1 MDIHQV
7 LEKTLSQDQNE
18 LKQALELL
26 EQFSQ
31 TNLPEFLKTLSNVL
45 SNQEAN
51 GYVRMAAGLQ
61 LKNQLTS
68 KDEAVRQRLQQQWLG
83 LPEDVRSTIKIN
95 TLNSLGTET
104 GRPSASSQCIA
115 YIAAIELPHNL
126 WPNLIK
132 LLTEHATRKES
143 DEQIK
148 VANLEAIGYIC
159 QEVPPELLI
168 SESNQILTAI
178 VNNMGKAEPSTNVRL
193 TATNALLNSLEFT
206 KANFDTEQERHYI
219 MQVVCEATQCPDI
232 RVQVASLQ
240 CLVKIMSLYY
250 VYMEQYMTAALFAI
264 TLQAIKSDQPE
275 IALQGIEFWSNVCDE
290 EIELSIEASE
300 AAEQGRPPSRTS
312 KFYAKGALGY
322 LVPLLLKMLTN
333 QDEDADE
340 DEWNPCKAASVCLIL
355 LSTCVEDDIIPC
367 VMPFITE
374 NIRKDDWHL
383 REAAMMSFGSI
394 LEGPSTHV
402 LVPIVEQAL
411 LTVINLMHDPSVIVR
426 DTTTWVLSKI
436 CEQVSDVVLKP
447 DTLKPVLDVLIE
459 ALKSEPRVA
468 VNACWALNSLS
479 EAANDFACNAEGVIE
494 NPRTNVLSAYF
505 EVIVA
510 NLLQCTDRPDAVM
523 SNLRSSAYEALMEMI
538 KNSPQDNYAIVR
550 QTTIIILERLNRLL
564 SVESHGADQNITD
577 LQSLLCSTLQ
587 SVLRKM
593 TPEDAPKISDSIMNA
608 TISMLDYS
616 SKANNLN
623 EDALLVAGALSEI
636 LRKGFVNYFAAF
648 QRYLLLGLVSYQNS
662 QLCSVSIGV
671 VADLCHALGEEM
683 TPFCNDIM
691 MTLMEV
697 LSNNLVPRKIKTEVL
712 SVFGDIA
719 LAIGGNF
726 KQYLEA
732 VLQTLL
738 QATNVT
744 FNRSCYEMVEYVND
758 LWESTLHAYTG
769 IVQALKGDAEVPHP
783 DVQLLQQHVVYI
795 NQFLLKVAE
804 QHCEIPDNLIS
815 AAAGLIGDL
824 ISVFGAAMLPLI
836 EQNAVQL
843 MFARGKKSKFSK
855 TRTVSI
861 WVMREIKKVKSAGQP
876 QPQASLFANQLH
888 GTAAAES

>member
-1 MDIHQV
+1 M
-7 LEKTLSQDQNE
+7 
-18 LKQALELL
+18 
-26 EQFSQ
+26 F
-31 TNLPEFLKTLSNVL
+31 
-45 SNQEAN
+45 
-51 GYVRMAAGLQ
+51 
-61 LKNQLTS
+61 
-68 KDEAVRQRLQQQWLG
+68 
-83 LPEDVRSTIKIN
+83 
-95 TLNSLGTET
+95 
-104 GRPSASSQCIA
+104 
-115 YIAAIELPHNL
+115 
-126 WPNLIK
+126 
-132 LLTEHATRKES
+132 
-143 DEQIK
+143 
-148 VANLEAIGYIC
+148 
-159 QEVPPELLI
+159 
-168 SESNQILTAI
+168 TA
-178 VNNMGKAEPSTNVRL
+178 
-193 TATNALLNSLEFT
+193 
-206 KANFDTEQERHYI
+206 
-219 MQVVCEATQCPDI
+219 
-232 RVQVASLQ
+232 
-240 CLVKIMSLYY
+240 
-250 VYMEQYMTAALFAI
+250 
-264 TLQAIKSDQPE
+264 
-275 IALQGIEFWSNVCDE
+275 
-290 EIELSIEASE
+290 
-300 AAEQGRPPSRTS
+300 
-312 KFYAKGALGY
+312 
-322 LVPLLLKMLTN
+322 
-333 QDEDADE
+333 
-340 DEWNPCKAASVCLIL
+340 
-355 LSTCVEDDIIPC
+355 
-367 VMPFITE
+367 
-374 NIRKDDWHL
+374 
-383 REAAMMSFGSI
+383 
-394 LEGPSTHV
+394 
-402 LVPIVEQAL
+402 
-411 LTVINLMHDPSVIVR
+411 
-426 DTTTWVLSKI
+426 
-436 CEQVSDVVLKP
+436 
-447 DTLKPVLDVLIE
+447 
-459 ALKSEPRVA
+459 
-468 VNACWALNSLS
+468 
-479 EAANDFACNAEGVIE
+479 
-494 NPRTNVLSAYF
+494 
-505 EVIVA
+505 
-510 NLLQCTDRPDAVM
+510 
-523 SNLRSSAYEALMEMI
+523 
-538 KNSPQDNYAIVR
+538 
-550 QTTIIILERLNRLL
+550 
-564 SVESHGADQNITD
+564 
-577 LQSLLCSTLQ
+577 
-587 SVLRKM
+587 
-593 TPEDAPKISDSIMNA
+593 
-608 TISMLDYS
+608 
-616 SKANNLN
+616 KANNLN

-888 GTAAAES
+888 GTAAAESW